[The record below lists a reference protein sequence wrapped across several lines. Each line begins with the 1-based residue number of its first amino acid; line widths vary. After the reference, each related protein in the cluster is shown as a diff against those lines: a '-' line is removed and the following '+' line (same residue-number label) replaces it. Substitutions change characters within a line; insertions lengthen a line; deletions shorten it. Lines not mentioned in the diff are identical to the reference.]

1 MPVFG
6 NLFGNLLNAF
16 NIYIN
21 NIVHIAN
28 VKYIIYEK
36 YKKTYPMRA
45 QTVYHNIAS
54 VDGGKIYQHTR
65 SQKETED
72 TSKKVQEVNS
82 PERNE
87 IEQ

>member
-54 VDGGKIYQHTR
+54 VDGGRNLSAYTF
-65 SQKETED
+65 S
-72 TSKKVQEVNS
+72 
-82 PERNE
+82 ERDGR
-87 IEQ
+87 